1 MLESA
6 WFHVP
11 EQPFSPSEGGSL
23 RPSTPKTWVLKSPAA
38 PELAARLQAELG
50 VSDTFARLLAN
61 RGFTSSEQVES
72 FLVPSTDRLID
83 AFVMRDMDLAV
94 DRVLQAVAARE
105 PILVYGDYDVDG
117 ITATSLL
124 TAALTKMGAKVSYFI
139 PDRIRDGYGFS
150 TRGVDVA
157 KKRRIRLVITADCGI
172 TATNEVRMA
181 RAAGI
186 DVIVTDHHEPLGE
199 LPVASAVLNPKRK
212 DCPYPFKELAGVGVV
227 FKLVQGLA
235 ARRPDALPPDFVFHH
250 LDLVA
255 LGTIA
260 DVVPLVGENRVFAKI
275 GLERLCHSDKPG
287 IAALKEVA
295 GLRTRRV
302 ESGHVAYILAPRI
315 NAAGRLGNAES
326 GVRLLL
332 SNDPREAAIIA
343 ESLEED
349 NANRKKIDESTL
361 EDALEQLQKHGSEL
375 PPAIVLWSDRWH
387 PGVLGIVA
395 SRLIERFHRPTILI
409 ASDGDEGKGSGRSI
423 PGFDVCMAL
432 QECRTHLIGFGGH
445 SYAAGLTIRTECLE
459 DFRTQLCQ
467 VVTSRVQPDDFVPK
481 LSIDGPID
489 LAHLNEEL
497 VQTLDRLAPFGIGN
511 AEPLFVADDVKL
523 SLPPAVVSRNHLK
536 LTIRQNGRDL
546 DCIGFGMGHMAGVI
560 AQNGGTLS
568 VAFVP
573 TINVWQN
580 RSRLQLK
587 LRDIQVR

>member
-1 MLESA
+1 
-6 WFHVP
+6 V
-11 EQPFSPSEGGSL
+11 
-23 RPSTPKTWVLKSPAA
+23 RPSTPKTWVMKVPAA

-50 VSDTFARLLAN
+50 VPNTFARLLAN
-61 RGFTSSEQVES
+61 RGFTSTEQVES
-72 FLVPSTDRLID
+72 FLLPSTDKLLD
-83 AFVMRDMDLAV
+83 AFAMRDMDRAV

-105 PILVYGDYDVDG
+105 SILVYGDYDVDG
-117 ITATSLL
+117 ITSTSLL
-124 TAALTKMGAKVSYFI
+124 TAALAKMGAKVSYFI

-150 TRGVDVA
+150 ERGVDVA

-172 TATNEVRMA
+172 TATNEVRLA
-181 RAAGI
+181 REAGI

-361 EDALEQLQKHGSEL
+361 EDALHQLQEGHSGEL

-409 ASDGDEGKGSGRSI
+409 ASDGEEGKGSGRSI
-423 PGFDVCMAL
+423 PGFDVCLAL
-432 QECRTHLIGFGGH
+432 QECREHLIGFGGH

-459 DFRTQLCQ
+459 NFRDQLCA
-467 VVTSRVQPDDFVPK
+467 VVRARVQPDDFIPK

-489 LAHLNEEL
+489 LEHLNEEL
-497 VQTLDRLAPFGIGN
+497 VEALDRLAPFGIGN

-536 LTIRQNGRDL
+536 LTLRQNGRDL
-546 DCIGFGMGHMAGVI
+546 DCIGFGMGHMAGAI
-560 AQNGGTLS
+560 AQNGGRIS